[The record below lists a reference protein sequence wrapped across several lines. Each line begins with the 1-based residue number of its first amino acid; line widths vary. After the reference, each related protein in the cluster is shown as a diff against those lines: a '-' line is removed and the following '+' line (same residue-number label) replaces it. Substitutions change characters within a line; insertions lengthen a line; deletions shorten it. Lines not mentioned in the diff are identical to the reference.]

1 MHRQQ
6 VRQLRDIIT
15 GTFTVARGVEYYYH
29 GNAGS
34 ILIGI
39 IVHGVVAVFT

>member
-1 MHRQQ
+1 MHRRQ
-6 VRQLRDIIT
+6 VKQLRDIIT
-15 GTFTVARGVEYYYH
+15 DIFIVVRGVEYYYH